1 MGVLY
6 LSRNTIHLAEDSSE
20 EGTLSATDGS
30 DDSSQATLLD
40 GDVDIMDECLRFLR
54 VLVIGRGTNI
64 IFLGPLERSTG
75 DTNGI
80 GVDRVSIRG
89 NWESLGSHQEGIDTT
104 PGSSSDCTCTEEWV
118 GGGVSKQ
125 KQKVCNIPE
134 ELGKSDQRL
143 DQHGEEG
150 DGREDT
156 SGSDRTLILTKQ

>member
-6 LSRNTIHLAEDSSE
+6 LSRNTIHLAENGSE

-40 GDVDIMDECLRFLR
+40 GHVDIMNKRLRFLS
-54 VLVIGRGTNI
+54 VLVISRGKSI
-64 IFLGPLERSTG
+64 VFLGPLERSAG

-89 NWESLGSHQEGIDTT
+89 NWESLGSHQEGIDTA
-104 PGSSSDCTCTEEWV
+104 PGSSSDCTSTEEWIE
-118 GGGVSKQ
+118 GGVSKQ
-125 KQKVCNIPE
+125 KKLCNIPE
-134 ELGKSDQRL
+134 ELRKSNQRL